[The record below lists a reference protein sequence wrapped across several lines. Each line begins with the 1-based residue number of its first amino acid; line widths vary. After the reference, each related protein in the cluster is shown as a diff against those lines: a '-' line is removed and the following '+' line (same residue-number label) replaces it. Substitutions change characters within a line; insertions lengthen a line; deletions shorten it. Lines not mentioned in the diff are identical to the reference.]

1 MFHNQHESRGV
12 HLSDYI
18 ESESDSGMKRFSL
31 QDGQMSNCM
40 LSARFL
46 WYKAII
52 IKPFLF
58 FPEKSVGYFIA
69 EQNIFL
75 IIARQYIIKHLI
87 YNGLPESII
96 RGYPCLTTKV
106 PINTHPLPY
115 CLKKGRIFLWSDGTG
130 ERSLRPNIVGFLF
143 PPITV

>member
-1 MFHNQHESRGV
+1 MKSYHAHQQCFIINMKVEGV

-75 IIARQYIIKHLI
+75 ILY
-87 YNGLPESII
+87 
-96 RGYPCLTTKV
+96 
-106 PINTHPLPY
+106 
-115 CLKKGRIFLWSDGTG
+115 LKKY
-130 ERSLRPNIVGFLF
+130 SL
-143 PPITV
+143 

>member
-75 IIARQYIIKHLI
+75 ILY
-87 YNGLPESII
+87 
-96 RGYPCLTTKV
+96 
-106 PINTHPLPY
+106 
-115 CLKKGRIFLWSDGTG
+115 LKNLKSAT
-130 ERSLRPNIVGFLF
+130 PF
-143 PPITV
+143 PKCYLHKEKWTFDS

>member
-46 WYKAII
+46 WYKAI
-52 IKPFLF
+52 KSMDFHVEGVSYYNSAKFL
-58 FPEKSVGYFIA
+58 
-69 EQNIFL
+69 L
-75 IIARQYIIKHLI
+75 L
-87 YNGLPESII
+87 
-96 RGYPCLTTKV
+96 LT
-106 PINTHPLPY
+106 N
-115 CLKKGRIFLWSDGTG
+115 
-130 ERSLRPNIVGFLF
+130 
-143 PPITV
+143 

>member
-69 EQNIFL
+69 EQNIL
-75 IIARQYIIKHLI
+75 QCIHCHTYQCI
-87 YNGLPESII
+87 
-96 RGYPCLTTKV
+96 
-106 PINTHPLPY
+106 
-115 CLKKGRIFLWSDGTG
+115 
-130 ERSLRPNIVGFLF
+130 
-143 PPITV
+143 

>member
-69 EQNIFL
+69 EQNIYVILENFCLCL
-75 IIARQYIIKHLI
+75 IQRTLGELPNFGVMIWQLYYMLRSALI
-87 YNGLPESII
+87 CFQVTRFRN
-96 RGYPCLTTKV
+96 
-106 PINTHPLPY
+106 
-115 CLKKGRIFLWSDGTG
+115 KGNHFI
-130 ERSLRPNIVGFLF
+130 
-143 PPITV
+143 

>member
-52 IKPFLF
+52 INPNKYIT
-58 FPEKSVGYFIA
+58 EKSVGNLIA
-69 EQNIFL
+69 EKKNIL
-75 IIARQYIIKHLI
+75 IL
-87 YNGLPESII
+87 N
-96 RGYPCLTTKV
+96 
-106 PINTHPLPY
+106 
-115 CLKKGRIFLWSDGTG
+115 LKKY
-130 ERSLRPNIVGFLF
+130 SL
-143 PPITV
+143 

>member
-69 EQNIFL
+69 EKCINNL
-75 IIARQYIIKHLI
+75 AVWK
-87 YNGLPESII
+87 I
-96 RGYPCLTTKV
+96 RV
-106 PINTHPLPY
+106 NTHTHTQLS
-115 CLKKGRIFLWSDGTG
+115 RV
-130 ERSLRPNIVGFLF
+130 NI
-143 PPITV
+143 

>member
-31 QDGQMSNCM
+31 QDGQMSNGM

-75 IIARQYIIKHLI
+75 ILY
-87 YNGLPESII
+87 
-96 RGYPCLTTKV
+96 
-106 PINTHPLPY
+106 
-115 CLKKGRIFLWSDGTG
+115 LKKY
-130 ERSLRPNIVGFLF
+130 SL
-143 PPITV
+143 

>member
-12 HLSDYI
+12 HLSGYI

-58 FPEKSVGYFIA
+58 FPEKKCRLFHCRTKHFSNFVF
-69 EQNIFL
+69 EEVFTL
-75 IIARQYIIKHLI
+75 I
-87 YNGLPESII
+87 N
-96 RGYPCLTTKV
+96 
-106 PINTHPLPY
+106 
-115 CLKKGRIFLWSDGTG
+115 
-130 ERSLRPNIVGFLF
+130 
-143 PPITV
+143 

>member
-1 MFHNQHESRGV
+1 
-12 HLSDYI
+12 
-18 ESESDSGMKRFSL
+18 
-31 QDGQMSNCM
+31 MSNCM

-75 IIARQYIIKHLI
+75 ILY
-87 YNGLPESII
+87 
-96 RGYPCLTTKV
+96 
-106 PINTHPLPY
+106 
-115 CLKKGRIFLWSDGTG
+115 LKKY
-130 ERSLRPNIVGFLF
+130 SL
-143 PPITV
+143 

>member
-46 WYKAII
+46 WLQGNYNKAIFI
-52 IKPFLF
+52 
-58 FPEKSVGYFIA
+58 FP
-69 EQNIFL
+69 
-75 IIARQYIIKHLI
+75 
-87 YNGLPESII
+87 
-96 RGYPCLTTKV
+96 
-106 PINTHPLPY
+106 
-115 CLKKGRIFLWSDGTG
+115 
-130 ERSLRPNIVGFLF
+130 
-143 PPITV
+143 

>member
-58 FPEKSVGYFIA
+58 FPEKSVRTKHFSNFVF
-69 EQNIFL
+69 EEVFTL
-75 IIARQYIIKHLI
+75 I
-87 YNGLPESII
+87 N
-96 RGYPCLTTKV
+96 
-106 PINTHPLPY
+106 
-115 CLKKGRIFLWSDGTG
+115 
-130 ERSLRPNIVGFLF
+130 
-143 PPITV
+143 

>member
-58 FPEKSVGYFIA
+58 FPEKVSVISL
-69 EQNIFL
+69 QNKTFSNFVFEEVFTL
-75 IIARQYIIKHLI
+75 I
-87 YNGLPESII
+87 N
-96 RGYPCLTTKV
+96 
-106 PINTHPLPY
+106 
-115 CLKKGRIFLWSDGTG
+115 
-130 ERSLRPNIVGFLF
+130 
-143 PPITV
+143 

>member
-69 EQNIFL
+69 EQNIYVIMEDF
-75 IIARQYIIKHLI
+75 
-87 YNGLPESII
+87 YNHFIS
-96 RGYPCLTTKV
+96 KQ
-106 PINTHPLPY
+106 
-115 CLKKGRIFLWSDGTG
+115 LWG
-130 ERSLRPNIVGFLF
+130 
-143 PPITV
+143 